1 MIRPRTRIK
10 GGKTYMNKEIRKR
23 NGAVVEFDKSRIV
36 NAIFKAMVSVNE
48 ENYPIAKEIA
58 DKIEASYTENL
69 RVEDVER
76 RVVKELFLAN
86 LDSVADSYAD
96 YKAQRKLLRS
106 SNQAKFQGKFL
117 SQEFI
122 TSYKHR
128 PDPFPTELG
137 KFVYYRTYS
146 RPVPEERRREFWWE
160 TCFRV
165 VEFNVGLQLDAM
177 KRKDMEITEK
187 IIQDLTKEAE
197 EIYDLMYH
205 LKLFPSGRSL
215 WIGGSKASY
224 LYPLSNFNCSFVT
237 IDSLRKFSEIFFV
250 LMLGTGVGLSVE
262 REYIRKLPKINSKID
277 IIHKS
282 YEAIPQGMRKEYTEL
297 KLLNNNALEL
307 EIGDSKFGWSNAIDL
322 FFDILSSKQYVGIE
336 YIFINYNNVRP
347 EGERLKTFG
356 GYASGHN
363 NIKQMFEKI
372 SRIFKEK
379 RNSNYQQWQ
388 TVAPIDALD
397 IATIIAE
404 NVVSGGVRRSAE
416 IVFCDPDELDVLN
429 AKANLYYQDDQGN
442 WVENKQTLNRA
453 LSNNTVI
460 YKEKPSRT
468 ELHDHFEKLKV
479 SGEPSFANFKEMKR
493 RRDDVQGG
501 NPCFEILLRDRGVCN
516 LTEVNLMAFANEDGS
531 FDKEGMLKAQR
542 FSARIGYRMASIE
555 LELHE
560 WNLVNQE
567 DRLTGCSITGVM
579 DFKNA
584 TNIDDSSFILLL
596 EDLRNEAKKAANELA
611 DFLKLNR
618 PKLVTAVKPSGTISQ
633 LPTVSSGVHF
643 SHSPYYIR
651 RVRVSAKDPLAQ
663 ALADALFPWHP
674 EVGQTVAE
682 HKTKVFEFPIKAPE
696 GRTKY
701 DVSAIEQLELYK
713 TIMKHYV
720 DHNASNTVHVRP
732 NEWDQVE
739 QWVYDNW
746 DVVVGVTF
754 LSLDDSFYQLL
765 PYEAIT
771 QETYE
776 ELASKLPKFNP
787 NILRQYE
794 TFEDE
799 FDILD
804 ADCESG
810 ACPVR

>member
-1 MIRPRTRIK
+1 MK
-10 GGKTYMNKEIRKR
+10 KTIRKR
-23 NGAVVEFDKSRIV
+23 NGSVVTFDKNRIT
-36 NAIFKAMVSVNE
+36 NAIYKAMVSVNE
-48 ENYPIAKEIA
+48 ENFEIAAQIA
-58 DKIEASYTENL
+58 DKIESEYRENL

-76 RVVKELFLAN
+76 QVVKELFLAN
-86 LDSVADSYAD
+86 LDNVADSYAD
-96 YKAQRKLLRS
+96 YKAQRKLLRLAGQ
-106 SNQAKFQGKFL
+106 NKYQGKFL
-117 SQEFI
+117 SSDFI
-122 TSYKHR
+122 ARYKHL

-146 RPVPEERRREFWWE
+146 RPVPEEKRREFWWE

-165 VEFNVGLQLDAM
+165 VEFNIGLELDAM
-177 KRKDMEITEK
+177 KRQGIETTEK
-187 IIQDLTKEAE
+187 ITADLTREAM
-197 EIYDLMYH
+197 EIYDYMYG

-237 IDSLRKFSEIFFV
+237 IDSLKKFSEIFFV

-262 REYIRKLPKINSKID
+262 REYIRKLPQINSKIE

-282 YEAIPQGMRKEYTEL
+282 YESVLASTRKEYTEL
-297 KLLNNNALEL
+297 KLMNNNALEL
-307 EIGDSKFGWSNAIDL
+307 EIGDSKFGWSNAIEL
-322 FFDILSSKQYVGIE
+322 FFDILSSRQYVGIE

-363 NIKQMFEKI
+363 NIKQMFDKI
-372 SRIFKEK
+372 AQIFKEK
-379 RNSNYQQWQ
+379 RKVNCQQWQ
-388 TVAPIDALD
+388 TIAPIDALD

-416 IVFCDPDELDVLN
+416 IVFCDSDETEVLN
-429 AKANLYYQDDQGN
+429 AKANLYYQDDDGN
-442 WVENKQTLNRA
+442 WVENKQRLNRA

-460 YKEKPSRT
+460 YQHRPTRE
-468 ELHDHFEKLKV
+468 ELHAHFEKVKI
-479 SGEPSFANFKEMKR
+479 SGEPSFANFEEMKR
-493 RRDDVQGG
+493 RRHDVQGG
-501 NPCFEILLRDRGVCN
+501 NPCFEILLKDRGVCN
-516 LTEVNLMAFANEDGS
+516 LSEVNLMGFVNADGS
-531 FDKEGMLKAQR
+531 FDKKGLLKAQR
-542 FSARIGYRMASIE
+542 YSARIGYRMASIE

-584 TNIDDSSFILLL
+584 TNISDDDFAKLLQK
-596 EDLRNEAKKAANELA
+596 LRKTARESAFELA
-611 DFLKLNR
+611 DFLKMNR

-651 RVRVSAKDPLAQ
+651 RVRVSSKDPLAQ
-663 ALADALFPWHP
+663 ALAETGFPWHP
-674 EVGQTVAE
+674 EVGQTIAE
-682 HKTKVFEFPIKAPE
+682 HKTKVFEFPVKAPE

-713 TIMKHYV
+713 TLMKNYV
-720 DHNASNTVHVRP
+720 DHNASNTIHVRP
-732 NEWDQVE
+732 EEWLDVE

-746 DVVVGVTF
+746 DDVVGVTF
-754 LSLDDSFYQLL
+754 LSLDNSFYQLL
-765 PYEAIT
+765 PYESIT
-771 QETYE
+771 KEKYE
-776 ELASKLPKFNP
+776 ILSKKLPKFNP
-787 NILRQYE
+787 NILMQYE

-799 FDILD
+799 YDILD
-804 ADCESG
+804 ADCDSG